1 MSYCERYKKLAK
13 QMTDITRGGI
23 TVLLQLRQSDSFLMT
38 SYSVA
43 CIITVMPLVTDS
55 VIIVMIIIM

>member
-1 MSYCERYKKLAK
+1 MNVTKKLAK

-23 TVLLQLRQSDSFLMT
+23 TVPLQLRGTDSILMT

-43 CIITVMPLVTDS
+43 CIITILLLVTDC
-55 VIIVMIIIM
+55 VIIIMIIIM